1 MPAECTQQSPT
12 MEPAER
18 LRMSFGDEYPFASQ
32 FLDLDGVRYH
42 YLDEGAGPPLLMVH
56 GNPTWSFAWRNLVKD
71 LSRDYRVLAVD
82 HVGCGLSDKPADY
95 PYTLAQHID
104 NLCRFVEA
112 LDLSG
117 LTLFAH
123 DWGGA
128 IGMGAAGR
136 LPRRF
141 SRFVLFN
148 TAAFRSKRIPWRI
161 AVCRTPVLGA
171 LAVRGL
177 NLFSRAALWM
187 AVEKRERMTPA
198 VKAGYLAPYDRWRNR
213 IAVLRFVKDI
223 PLSPAHPSYQTLTA
237 VEEGLAQFRDR
248 PMLFVWG
255 ERDWCFTV
263 DFLREF
269 ERRFPQ
275 AETFLIP
282 DAAHYVFEDAWERI
296 LPRVRTF
303 LESP

>member
-1 MPAECTQQSPT
+1 
-12 MEPAER
+12 
-18 LRMSFGDEYPFASQ
+18 
-32 FLDLDGVRYH
+32 
-42 YLDEGAGPPLLMVH
+42 
-56 GNPTWSFAWRNLVKD
+56 
-71 LSRDYRVLAVD
+71 
-82 HVGCGLSDKPADY
+82 
-95 PYTLAQHID
+95 
-104 NLCRFVEA
+104 